1 MRNNVKKDK
10 KEGITMKGRFG
21 KALVT
26 FQRGEKGITGLET
39 AIILIAFVTVA
50 AVLAYSVL
58 SAGIFSSEK
67 GKQAVYSGLEQA
79 KATMDIVGS
88 VKAAGIVGGNV
99 TSIKFEVTSVL
110 DDSDIDMGK
119 IIMNYTDDTVALE
132 DVTFSHDNLTAGGSD
147 EMLGPS
153 EVALITLNMS
163 TIIALA
169 PTSNLSAYDSFTLE
183 LIPTTGAT
191 ITIERT
197 LPGAIEAIMD
207 LH

>member
-1 MRNNVKKDK
+1 
-10 KEGITMKGRFG
+10 MKGRFG

-88 VKAAGIVGGNV
+88 VKAAAGTANNSSRVSTV
-99 TSIKFEVTSVL
+99 KFEVTSVL
-110 DDSDIDMGK
+110 DDSDIDMGQ
-119 IIMNYTDDTVALE
+119 IIMNYTDDEVALE
-132 DVTFSHDNLTAGGSD
+132 NVTFNHSNLTTPGNPNL
-147 EMLGPS
+147 LGPS
-153 EVALITLNMS
+153 EVALITVDMLD
-163 TIIALA
+163 IGA
-169 PTSNLSAYDSFTLE
+169 NLTAYDSFTLE
-183 LIPTTGAT
+183 LIPMTGAT